1 MTVALKKWGN
11 STGLRIPSNI
21 MEDGHFEL
29 DQEMDI
35 RLENGCIIVEPAETG
50 ITLAQLVEN
59 ISPDNLPEEIDFGS
73 PVGQETEI

>member
-21 MEDGHFEL
+21 MEDGHFKL

-35 RLENGCIIVEPAETG
+35 RLENGCIIVKPAETG
-50 ITLAQLVEN
+50 VTLAQLVEN